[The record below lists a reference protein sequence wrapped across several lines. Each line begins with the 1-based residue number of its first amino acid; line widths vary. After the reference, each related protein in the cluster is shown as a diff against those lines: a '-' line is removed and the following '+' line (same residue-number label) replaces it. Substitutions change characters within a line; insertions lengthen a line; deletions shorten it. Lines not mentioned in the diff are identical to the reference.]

1 MMGGSVLAAVGDAA
15 LVFGGVSW
23 EPEIRGALVV
33 LVGGTVLFGSVWLL
47 LTTNIGNRLGAL
59 NALAGFFGWMFIL
72 GTIWWIYGFGLIG
85 DAPTWQPKE
94 VVFGSLSTAATGS
107 VDDLGDATLIDA
119 PTLVDTYCPGLVD
132 ATVEAQ
138 RARVV
143 DPEGVFALEDF
154 YEAPADRP
162 WCQSE
167 ELGELLAIDAE
178 TITENLIAANEA
190 LGPDDPRF
198 LDDEALEERI
208 ETALDDEFRRDQQ
221 LSLSAVA
228 SVSPELITAA
238 KEDGLVDARGW
249 TLISNAEAGE
259 AQATADAFLN
269 ESSIDPFDNSAQFLV
284 LNTFQKGGKPDRASD
299 SVVDRVWNE
308 IRNTI
313 LFWHPTNTI
322 VVQVAPT
329 IEKPTIE
336 GQPPP
341 FPEIDREGQVVS
353 VIMERDL
360 GTRRLPAALM
370 AIGSLILF
378 LALCWM
384 LHVRDKELRQR
395 LENWDPAAA
404 AR

>member
-1 MMGGSVLAAVGDAA
+1 MGGSVLAAVGDAA
-15 LVFGGVSW
+15 LVLGGISW

-72 GTIWWIYGFGLIG
+72 GLIWWVYGFGLIG
-85 DAPTWQPKE
+85 NAPSWQPKE
-94 VVFGSLSTAATGS
+94 VVFGSLSTATTAS
-107 VDDLGDATLIDA
+107 VNDLGEATLVDA
-119 PTLVDTYCPGLVD
+119 PTLVDEFCPGLVD
-132 ATVEAQ
+132 GTVEAQ
-138 RARVV
+138 RARVL
-143 DPEGVFALEDF
+143 DPEGTFLLEEF

-162 WCQSE
+162 WCLSE

-178 TITENLIAANEA
+178 TITENITAANDA

-198 LDDEALEERI
+198 LDDEALQERI
-208 ETALDDEFRRDQQ
+208 DTALDDEFRRDQQ

-228 SVSPELITAA
+228 SVSPDLIEAA
-238 KEDGLVDARGW
+238 KETGEIDARGW

-269 ESSIDPFDNSAQFLV
+269 ESSIDPFDNSGQFLV
-284 LNTFQKGGKPDRASD
+284 LNTFQQGGKPERASN
-299 SVVDRVWNE
+299 SVIDRVWSE
-308 IRNTI
+308 IRNTV

-360 GTRRLPAALM
+360 GTRRLPAALIS
-370 AIGSLILF
+370 IGSLILF

-384 LHVRDKELRQR
+384 LHVRDKELRER
-395 LENWDPAAA
+395 LANWDPAAA
-404 AR
+404 GR

>member
-1 MMGGSVLAAVGDAA
+1 MGGSVLAAVGDAA
-15 LVFGGVSW
+15 LVLAGISW

-47 LTTNIGNRLGAL
+47 LTTNLGNRLGAL

-72 GTIWWIYGFGLIG
+72 GLIWWIYGFGLIG
-85 DAPTWQPKE
+85 NAPAWEPQE
-94 VVFGSLSTAATGS
+94 VVFGDLSSAATANVS
-107 VDDLGDATLIDA
+107 DLGDATLVDA
-119 PTLVDTYCPGLVD
+119 PTLVSTFCPGLVD
-132 ATVEAQ
+132 ATVQAQ

-143 DPEGVFALEDF
+143 DPEGIYLLEEF

-162 WCQSE
+162 WCLSE
-167 ELGELLAIDAE
+167 ELGELLAIDAD
-178 TITENLIAANEA
+178 TITADIIAANEA

-198 LDDEALEERI
+198 LDQEALQERI
-208 ETALDDEFRRDQQ
+208 DIALDDEFRRDQQ

-228 SVSPELITAA
+228 SVSPELIEAA
-238 KEDGLVDARGW
+238 KEDGAVDARGW

-259 AQATADAFLN
+259 AQATADTFLN
-269 ESSIDPFDNSAQFLV
+269 ESSIDPFGDSSEFLV
-284 LNTFQKGGKPDRASD
+284 LNTFQTGGKPERAGDGVFDRL
-299 SVVDRVWNE
+299 WNE
-308 IRNTI
+308 IRNTV

-329 IEKPTIE
+329 IAKEAEP

-341 FPEIDREGQVVS
+341 FPEIDPEGQVVS

-370 AIGSLILF
+370 SIGSLILF
-378 LALCWM
+378 LALCAM
-384 LHVRDKELRQR
+384 LHTRDKELRQR
-395 LENWDPAAA
+395 LENWDPATAA
-404 AR
+404 S

>member
-1 MMGGSVLAAVGDAA
+1 MGGSALVAVGDAA
-15 LVFGGVSW
+15 LVFGGISW

-72 GTIWWIYGFGLIG
+72 GVIWWIYGFGLIG
-85 DAPTWQPKE
+85 SNPSWEPKE
-94 VVFGSLSTAATGS
+94 VVFGDLSDAS
-107 VDDLGDATLIDA
+107 ISNVDDLGGAALVDA
-119 PTLVDTYCPGLVD
+119 PTLVETFCPGLVD
-132 ATVEAQ
+132 ATVEVQ

-143 DPEGVFALEDF
+143 DPDGVFLLEDV
-154 YEAPADRP
+154 YEPPADRP
-162 WCQSE
+162 WCLSE
-167 ELGELLAIDAE
+167 ELGELLAVDTE
-178 TITENLIAANEA
+178 TITEEVIAINEA

-198 LDDEALEERI
+198 LDDEALQTRI
-208 ETALDDEFRRDQQ
+208 DTLIDDEFRRDAQ
-221 LSLSAVA
+221 LTLSAVA
-228 SVSPELITAA
+228 SVSPELIEAGKA
-238 KEDGLVDARGW
+238 DGVIDARGW

-269 ESSIDPFDNSAQFLV
+269 ESSIDPFDNSTQFLV
-284 LNTFQKGGKPDRASD
+284 LNTFQQGGKPDRSSD
-299 SVVDRVWNE
+299 GVIDRVWNE
-308 IRNTI
+308 IRNTV

-329 IEKPTIE
+329 IVKEAEP

-341 FPEIDREGQVVS
+341 FPEIDQSGQIVS
-353 VIMERDL
+353 VVMERDL

-370 AIGSLILF
+370 SIGSLILF

-384 LHVRDKELRQR
+384 LNVRDQELRDR
-395 LENWDPAAA
+395 LDSWDPASAA
-404 AR
+404 S

>member
-1 MMGGSVLAAVGDAA
+1 MGGSMVAAFGDAA
-15 LVFGGVSW
+15 LVLGGISW

-72 GTIWWIYGFGLIG
+72 GVIWWIYGFGLIG
-85 DAPTWQPKE
+85 NAPSWEPKE
-94 VVFGSLSTAATGS
+94 VVFGDLSTAATNN
-107 VDDLGDATLIDA
+107 VNDLGDATLVDA
-119 PTLVDTYCPGLVD
+119 PTLVETFCPGLVE

-138 RARVV
+138 RSRVL
-143 DPEGVFALEDF
+143 DPEGVYLLEDF
-154 YEAPADRP
+154 YDAPADRP
-162 WCQSE
+162 WCLSE
-167 ELGELLAIDAE
+167 ELGELLAIDAD
-178 TITENLIAANEA
+178 TIAEEIVAANEA

-198 LDDEALEERI
+198 LDDDALQERI
-208 ETALDDEFRRDQQ
+208 DIALDDEFRRDQQ

-228 SVSPELITAA
+228 SVSPELIEAA
-238 KEDGLVDARGW
+238 KEAGDVDARGW

-269 ESSIDPFDNSAQFLV
+269 ESSIDPFGDSSEFLV
-284 LNTFQKGGKPDRASD
+284 LNTFQRGGKPDRASD
-299 SVVDRVWNE
+299 SVIDRVWNE
-308 IRNTI
+308 IRNTV

-329 IEKPTIE
+329 IEKEALP

-341 FPEIDREGQVVS
+341 FPEIDRDGQVVS
-353 VIMERDL
+353 VVMERDL

-370 AIGSLILF
+370 TIGSFILF

-384 LHVRDKELRQR
+384 LHVRDRELRKR
-395 LENWDPAAA
+395 LDTWDPATAA
-404 AR
+404 S

>member
-15 LVFGGVSW
+15 LVLGGISW

-47 LTTNIGNRLGAL
+47 LTTNIGNRLGSL

-72 GTIWWIYGFGLIG
+72 GLIWWVYGFGLIG
-85 DAPTWQPKE
+85 TAPSWEPKE
-94 VVFGSLSTAATGS
+94 VVFGDLSSATTGNVS
-107 VDDLGDATLIDA
+107 DLGDATLVDA
-119 PTLVDTYCPGLVD
+119 PTLVDSFCPGLVD

-138 RARVV
+138 RSRVL
-143 DPEGVFALEDF
+143 DPEGVFLLTDF

-162 WCQSE
+162 WCLSE
-167 ELGELLAIDAE
+167 ELGELLAIDTE
-178 TITENLIAANEA
+178 TITENLVAANDA

-198 LDDEALEERI
+198 LDEAALQDRI
-208 ETALDDEFRRDQQ
+208 DTVLDDEFRRDQQ
-221 LSLSAVA
+221 LTLSAVA
-228 SVSPELITAA
+228 SVSPELIEAA
-238 KEDGLVDARGW
+238 KEEGSIDARGW

-269 ESSIDPFDNSAQFLV
+269 ESAIDPFETSGEFLV
-284 LNTFQKGGKPDRASD
+284 LNTFQTGGKPTRS
-299 SVVDRVWNE
+299 SNSMIDRVWNE
-308 IRNTI
+308 IRNTV

-353 VIMERDL
+353 VVMERDL
-360 GTRRLPAALM
+360 GTRRLPAALISM
-370 AIGSLILF
+370 GSLILF

-384 LHVRDKELRQR
+384 LHTRDKELRQR
-395 LENWDPAAA
+395 LENWDPTAAA
-404 AR
+404 S